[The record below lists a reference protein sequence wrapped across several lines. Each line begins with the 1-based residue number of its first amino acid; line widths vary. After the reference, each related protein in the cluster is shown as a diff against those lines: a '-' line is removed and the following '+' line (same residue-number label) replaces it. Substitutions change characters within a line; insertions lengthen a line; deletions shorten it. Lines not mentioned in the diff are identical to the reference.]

1 MSQEVN
7 PGEHS
12 GLTWEVSHESGNG
25 PESLSLRG
33 AGTTNTAHTY
43 LVLSIRQTL
52 VSQSFPCIKHLVFT
66 TAL

>member
-12 GLTWEVSHESGNG
+12 GLTWEVSPKSGNG

-33 AGTTNTAHTY
+33 AGTSDTAHTY

-52 VSQSFPCIKHLVFT
+52 VSQSFPCISHLVFT
-66 TAL
+66 TVL